1 MNTQKSVLN
10 KISNIKKEEL
20 SAEKVELARKPQS
33 ILGDLKKLD
42 SKMASE
48 ESKMSKVYQNY
59 RQAQKDFVSFMRDAA
74 ATAESLDNDISS
86 VMDAAQE
93 IGITDYKSID
103 GLAEAFDLYLRLKD
117 IAKNAQKLYP
127 SVG

>member
-10 KISNIKKEEL
+10 KISNIQKEEL

-33 ILGDLKKLD
+33 ILSDLQKLD
-42 SKMASE
+42 NKMRSQE
-48 ESKMSKVYQNY
+48 DKMSKIFNQY
-59 RQAQKDFVSFMRDAA
+59 RAANKEFIAFMNDVISQADKFDS
-74 ATAESLDNDISS
+74 DISA

-103 GLAEAFDLYLRLKD
+103 GLAEASDLKDRLID
-117 IAKNAQKLYP
+117 IAKSAKNLYP
-127 SVG
+127 SA